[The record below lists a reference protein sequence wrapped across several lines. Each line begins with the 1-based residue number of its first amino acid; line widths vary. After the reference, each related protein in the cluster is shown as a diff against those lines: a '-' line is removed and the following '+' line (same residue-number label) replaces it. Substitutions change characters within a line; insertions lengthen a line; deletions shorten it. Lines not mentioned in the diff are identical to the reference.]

1 MPDVPVSPTPF
12 GRRGK
17 DQSAQDPLDD
27 MPNFSQIRKLTLDVL
42 NMAAPTKQTL
52 ATQAI
57 AKAVDEEFTTEG
69 ITTMAMVIAQAHQI
83 KNLTVMVQN
92 LSTLFQDHLESLA
105 KREYSP
111 AHQPK

>member
-1 MPDVPVSPTPF
+1 MGSHQEAEMPDVPVSPTPF

-17 DQSAQDPLDD
+17 DQSVRNPLED

-42 NMAAPTKQTL
+42 NTAAPTKQTL
-52 ATQAI
+52 TMQAI

-69 ITTMAMVIAQAHQI
+69 ITTMAMVIAQAYQI

-92 LSTLFQDHLESLA
+92 LYTLFQE
-105 KREYSP
+105 
-111 AHQPK
+111 